1 METVILIR
9 YGEIFLKGKN
19 RGFFEKTLL
28 TNIRNS
34 LEKFNLEVNK
44 VPGRFLVEKYDEDDE
59 FEIIER
65 IKKIAGIFS
74 FSPSIYFDTSLDEI
88 TKNAV
93 EMMAGKKGTF
103 KVETNRADKKFEL
116 N

>member
-1 METVILIR
+1 MEKVILIR

-28 TNIRNS
+28 LNIRS
-34 LEKFNLEVNK
+34 QLEKFNLEVNK

-65 IKKIAGIFS
+65 IKKVAGIFS
-74 FSPSIYFDTSLDEI
+74 FSTASL
-88 TKNAV
+88 
-93 EMMAGKKGTF
+93 
-103 KVETNRADKKFEL
+103 
-116 N
+116 

>member
-1 METVILIR
+1 MEKVILIR

-28 TNIRNS
+28 TNIRTS

-65 IKKIAGIFS
+65 LKKVAGIFS
-74 FSPSIYFDTSLDEI
+74 FFAVLKNFVFDKI
-88 TKNAV
+88 C
-93 EMMAGKKGTF
+93 F
-103 KVETNRADKKFEL
+103 FWQKFEKTYL
-116 N
+116 LTAVFVV